1 MDVKHEEQ
9 RLRVLENRVLRRT
22 LGRTK
27 DERTGEWRRLHK
39 EELYDLYSSP
49 NVILVR
55 TSRTMR

>member
-1 MDVKHEEQ
+1 MGVKHEEQ

-22 LGRTK
+22 LGRKK
-27 DERTGEWRRLHK
+27 DEGSGERRRLHK

-55 TSRTMR
+55 TSRMR